1 MTGLKMLWVTVLL
14 LVQQAYSQL
23 DVCGRPPLNTRIV
36 GGEDAPLGSWPWQA
50 SLTSDGGHFCGG
62 SLINNNFVLTAAHCF
77 FPSTDVEGYAVVLG
91 RQSQEN
97 SNPNEVSLN
106 IAEIIIHP
114 EYDTFSG
121 DNDICL
127 LRLSS
132 PVEFTNYIMP
142 VCLAAQSS
150 TIHAGTVSWVTG
162 WGTINSGVPLPSPQ
176 NLQEV
181 DVPVV
186 GNRQCHCN
194 YGQGTITD
202 NMICAGLSTGGKDS
216 CQELAQN
223 FKPVELSP
231 NTVDKNNQHLFH
243 IKEVNCEKGDS
254 GGPLVSKQGNQ
265 WILIGVVSF
274 GRGCAE
280 AEFPGSR
287 GTPGCRGTHF
297 EKGCARVSPYN
308 EWINSHITDNQ
319 PGFVLFTS
327 VGTDSDFSVTCDGL
341 SPAPTAAQAYSQLD
355 VCGRPP
361 LNTRI
366 VGGEDAPLGSWPWQA
381 SLTSNGGHFCGGSLI
396 NNNFVLTAAH
406 CFFFSGTDVE
416 GYAVV
421 LGRQSQENSNPNEV
435 SLNIAEIIIHP
446 EFNPFSGDNDICL
459 LRLSSPVEFTNYIMP
474 VCLAAQSSTIHAGT
488 VSWVTGWGNINS
500 GVSLPSPQ
508 NLQEVDVPVV
518 GNRQCHCNYGEGT
531 ITDNMICAGLSTGGK
546 DSCQGDS
553 GGPLVS
559 KQGNQW
565 ILIGVVSFGRGC
577 AEAEFPGVYARVSP
591 YNEWINSHITD
602 NQPGFVLF
610 TSVGTDSDFSV
621 TCDGLSPAPTAA
633 PLTCGSAPLNSH
645 GSGELVQSAGVWPW
659 MASLQNNGS
668 HVCGGS
674 LVAANA
680 VLSAAAC
687 FTVPVTTSNWSVV
700 LGRLKHSGTN
710 VFEVTLGVKSIKF
723 SNLTGDNVAL
733 LILSGPVMLS
743 DYIQPLCQD
752 KGTVNFLS
760 NSDCWLAGWGQGE
773 GGEEETLQEFQTTV
787 VDCGN
792 ASSSSDNFCTQA
804 VTIRQGDTG
813 GPLMCRSGSSWTQ
826 LAVLPITVDTRIRT
840 VKSSTLTTLVSSR
853 RYLRLL
859 EENLGTLLSPAPR
872 TPTTRTPTTPPPL
885 PPTTRTPTTSPPL
898 PPTTPPPTT
907 SQNSATS
914 FPMALS
920 TLLLLPS
927 FYLFFSL
934 I

>member
-1 MTGLKMLWVTVLL
+1 MEDSGLLELIQLIYPGSTTAKHILDGGCFDKAIRAHLLIDTAIYQHIMKHAFTEEELGEIKTLMEKVADGKMGARYTDPVVVVFEQRFEEIFKRLAKGGRTPALWVQYHYMVDVIKIFIRTERLADHNGHLSCIVTRMLDIFAAAGHHQHAKGARL
-14 LVQQAYSQL
+14 YCQLMKQLETLPAYKEIFKSFNAHGNHVVRYSSHDWSGTWCDICIEQTLMKAAKSEGGLSRGRMRNKAYSQL
-23 DVCGRPPLNTRIV
+23 DAIKLKCSRECRLVCLRGTAAAEVHKSHCCSSFFEPFSVCGRPPLNTRIV

-50 SLTSDGGHFCGG
+50 SLTSDGSHFCGGSLITNNFVLTAAHCFFPRGTAAAEVHKSHCCFSFFEPFSVCGRPPLNTRIVGGEDAPLGSWPWQASLTRNGGHFCGG

-77 FPSTDVEGYAVVLG
+77 FFSGTDVEGFAVVLG

-97 SNPNEVSLN
+97 SNPNEVSRN

-114 EYDTFSG
+114 EYNPSSDDNEN

-132 PVEFTNYIMP
+132 PVEFTSYIRP

-186 GNRQCHCN
+186 GNRQC
-194 YGQGTITD
+194 D
-202 NMICAGLSTGGKDS
+202 
-216 CQELAQN
+216 
-223 FKPVELSP
+223 
-231 NTVDKNNQHLFH
+231 
-243 IKEVNCEKGDS
+243 
-254 GGPLVSKQGNQ
+254 
-265 WILIGVVSF
+265 
-274 GRGCAE
+274 
-280 AEFPGSR
+280 
-287 GTPGCRGTHF
+287 
-297 EKGCARVSPYN
+297 
-308 EWINSHITDNQ
+308 
-319 PGFVLFTS
+319 
-327 VGTDSDFSVTCDGL
+327 
-341 SPAPTAAQAYSQLD
+341 
-355 VCGRPP
+355 
-361 LNTRI
+361 
-366 VGGEDAPLGSWPWQA
+366 
-381 SLTSNGGHFCGGSLI
+381 
-396 NNNFVLTAAH
+396 
-406 CFFFSGTDVE
+406 
-416 GYAVV
+416 
-421 LGRQSQENSNPNEV
+421 
-435 SLNIAEIIIHP
+435 
-446 EFNPFSGDNDICL
+446 
-459 LRLSSPVEFTNYIMP
+459 
-474 VCLAAQSSTIHAGT
+474 
-488 VSWVTGWGNINS
+488 
-500 GVSLPSPQ
+500 
-508 NLQEVDVPVV
+508 
-518 GNRQCHCNYGEGT
+518 CNYGEGT

-565 ILIGVVSFGRGC
+565 ILIGVVSFGQGC

-591 YNEWINSHITD
+591 YNEWINSHVTD

-610 TSVGTDSDFSV
+610 SSVGTDSDFSV

-668 HVCGGS
+668 HICGGS

-680 VLSAAAC
+680 VLSDTAC

-743 DYIQPLCQD
+743 DYIQPLCQN
-752 KGTVNFLS
+752 GTVNFLN

-826 LAVLPITVDTRIRT
+826 LAVLPIPVDTRIRT
-840 VKSSTLTTLVSSR
+840 VKSSTLTTFVSSR

-859 EENLGTLLSPAPR
+859 EENLGTLP
-872 TPTTRTPTTPPPL
+872 
-885 PPTTRTPTTSPPL
+885 
-898 PPTTPPPTT
+898 
-907 SQNSATS
+907 QNSATS